1 LHGVREVG
9 NVRPF
14 HVVGAVVEVGEFV
27 RRGPVIPAALD
38 APKSWAMKR
47 RILTT
52 SAVVLVAAVVL
63 VILVVV
69 RLDACWGFGAGG
81 DSGTSVAK
89 TALPEEGTAEY
100 WTKER
105 LESATNSPMPSC

>member
-1 LHGVREVG
+1 
-9 NVRPF
+9 
-14 HVVGAVVEVGEFV
+14 
-27 RRGPVIPAALD
+27 
-38 APKSWAMKR
+38 MKR
-47 RILTT
+47 RILTA

-63 VILVVV
+63 VVLVVV

-81 DSGTSVAK
+81 SGTSVAE
-89 TALPEEGTAEY
+89 TASPGEDTAEY